1 MSGPFGSSQWMY
13 NSGEDYQVGKSL
25 RFNNPDSAHLA
36 RAISTAS
43 NRRTFT
49 ISIWA
54 KRAILGTS
62 HQIMGARDGST
73 FSLFYFSN
81 HRLLFYSLAGG
92 NEYQAATNALFRD
105 NSAWYHIVLAVDTT
119 QGTQSNRVKIYVNGV
134 QQSLSGSDYPEN
146 FDSSINSTIEQ
157 QIGRQSTGAD
167 HYDGLF
173 AEMHFVDG
181 AALAPTSFGEFGI
194 YGEWKPIDCKDDLTY
209 GTHGFYLDFAS
220 SGVGTASS
228 STVGADRS
236 GNDNHYTSTNVA
248 ATDQMLDSCTN
259 NFATYDEKV
268 RRANLTNPTYSEGN
282 LRMVHPNLSG
292 NAGFGVSTIGVKS
305 GKYYVEILAEDVVT
319 NFGIGIA
326 TMLQWN
332 GDGNRNSYIKYK
344 SDGDIK
350 KYTNTQSSEASY
362 TDGDILA
369 IAFDITNLTVAFYKN
384 NALQDT
390 VSSIDAGFEDTYY
403 VLVQASTNDK
413 HIANFGQ
420 DSSFAGEKTAQG
432 NSDGNGIGD
441 FYYTPPSGFLALC
454 AKNLPTPV
462 IVPSQHF
469 NTVLYTGD
477 DGQQSITGVG
487 FQPDFIWF
495 KARND
500 TYSHEFFDV
509 VRGNTKRLISNTT
522 AAEDTRSTATTFDSD
537 GFTVGTGGDASTND
551 VKNYVAWNWKA
562 GTSSNLSAAGARA
575 IATVSSVN
583 VDAGFEIIT
592 YTGNGTAGATIG
604 HSLGVAPDA
613 LIIRRR
619 NAANTW
625 TIYLPPVVDHTK
637 KIHLETTGA
646 VVANGTTLN
655 STAPTS
661 TLITLGS
668 DNRSNGSSDTY
679 VMYAFA
685 EKNGYSKFG
694 SYTGNGNADGTFVYT
709 GFRPAFVMVK
719 RSDTADN
726 WIMRDYA
733 RSPDNPVN
741 ESVYAN
747 ENNAEYTGTDLLID
761 MTSNGFKVRATDV
774 AHNASGGTYIYL
786 CFAET
791 PFKHSNA
798 R

>member
-248 ATDQMLDSCTN
+248 ATDQMLDTCTN
-259 NFATYDEKV
+259 NFATYDEKQ

-551 VKNYVAWNWKA
+551 VKNYAAFNWKA
-562 GTSSNLSAAGARA
+562 GNANTAFSESGNNPGGTHRA
-575 IATVSSVN
+575 N
-583 VDAGFEIIT
+583 VDAGFSIVS
-592 YTGNGTAGATIG
+592 YTGTGAAGTVAHG
-604 HSLGVAPDA
+604 LGVAPELMLIKNRDVADEWYVYYGDNTDYLVLDDTDA
-613 LIIRRR
+613 TADSATAFNDTSPTATVFTVNTSHSV
-619 NAANTW
+619 NADGEKYIAYCW
-625 TIYLPPVVDHTK
+625 
-637 KIHLETTGA
+637 
-646 VVANGTTLN
+646 
-655 STAPTS
+655 
-661 TLITLGS
+661 
-668 DNRSNGSSDTY
+668 RSIDGFSKVGEY
-679 VMYAFA
+679 V
-685 EKNGYSKFG
+685 
-694 SYTGNGNADGTFVYT
+694 GNGNAVGTFINT
-709 GFRPAFVMVK
+709 GFRPAWIMVK
-719 RSDTADN
+719 RFDSTGN
-726 WIMRDYA
+726 WILFDNKRQGYNLENDYL
-733 RSPDNPVN
+733 
-741 ESVYAN
+741 YAN
-747 ENNAEYTGTDLLID
+747 SSDAEADGGSSGVDLV
-761 MTSNGFKVRATDV
+761 SSGFKIRNTYGDMNV
-774 AHNASGGTYIYL
+774 ADGNYIYL
-786 CFAET
+786 AFAET
-791 PFKHSNA
+791 PFKYANA

>member
-305 GKYYVEILAEDVVT
+305 GKYYMEILAEDVVT

-344 SDGDIK
+344 SNGDIK
-350 KYTNTQSSEASY
+350 KYTNTQSSEDSY

-454 AKNLPTPV
+454 TKNLPTPV

-477 DGQQSITGVG
+477 GNSGRDIDVG
-487 FQPDFIWF
+487 LQPDMVWI
-495 KARND
+495 KSRNH
-500 TYSHEFFDV
+500 TYSNEIFDS
-509 VRGNTKRLISNTT
+509 VRGTTKRVITNANSAESTKSGVTAFNTNGFELGSNSS
-522 AAEDTRSTATTFDSD
+522 ENDNGKTF
-537 GFTVGTGGDASTND
+537 
-551 VKNYVAWNWKA
+551 VAFNWKA
-562 GTSSNLSAAGARA
+562 GNANTAFSESGNNPGGTHRA
-575 IATVSSVN
+575 N
-583 VDAGFEIIT
+583 VDAGFSIVS
-592 YTGNGTAGATIG
+592 YTGTGAAGTVAHG
-604 HSLGVAPDA
+604 LGVAPELMLIKNRDVADEWYVYYGDNTDYLVLDDTDA
-613 LIIRRR
+613 TADSATAFNDTSPTATVFTVNTSHSV
-619 NAANTW
+619 NADGEKYIAYCW
-625 TIYLPPVVDHTK
+625 
-637 KIHLETTGA
+637 
-646 VVANGTTLN
+646 
-655 STAPTS
+655 
-661 TLITLGS
+661 
-668 DNRSNGSSDTY
+668 RSIDGFSKVGEY
-679 VMYAFA
+679 V
-685 EKNGYSKFG
+685 
-694 SYTGNGNADGTFVYT
+694 GNGNAVGTFINT
-709 GFRPAFVMVK
+709 GFRPAWIMVK
-719 RSDTADN
+719 RFDSTGN
-726 WIMRDYA
+726 WILFDNKRQGYNLENDYL
-733 RSPDNPVN
+733 
-741 ESVYAN
+741 YAN
-747 ENNAEYTGTDLLID
+747 SSDAEADGGSSGVDLV
-761 MTSNGFKVRATDV
+761 SSGFKIRNTYNDMNV
-774 AHNASGGTYIYL
+774 ADGNYIYL
-786 CFAET
+786 AFAET
-791 PFKHSNA
+791 PFKYANA